1 MSKNR
6 LYQVLLA
13 PRVTEKSTRVG
24 EDGNQYVFHVV
35 KDASKA
41 EVKGA
46 VEELFEVSVE
56 SVRIV
61 NVKGK
66 NKSFRMRPGK
76 RSDWKKAYVRVQ
88 EGCKDEDSWQS
99 LRQNQHRQDVVVSSR
114 SSMITCTRV
123 LLMLPWW
130 KRRTRMAAA
139 TTWAGSR
146 RATRAADTSNTI
158 A

>member
-1 MSKNR
+1 MNKNR

-24 EDGNQYVFHVV
+24 EESNQYIFRVV
-35 KDASKA
+35 QDAKKS
-41 EVKGA
+41 EVRSA
-46 VEELFEVSVE
+46 VEMLFDVSVE

-88 EGCKDEDSWQS
+88 EGQVIDFLGAES
-99 LRQNQHRQDVVVSSR
+99 
-114 SSMITCTRV
+114 
-123 LLMLPWW
+123 
-130 KRRTRMAAA
+130 A
-139 TTWAGSR
+139 
-146 RATRAADTSNTI
+146 
-158 A
+158 